1 MGLTMVTRRTYA
13 LLHIFR
19 TQTLLTAVL
28 ALAASPSFA
37 QMDVPAASSTI
48 AASTTL
54 TLVGL
59 TSQSAITTETL
70 KAMPHK
76 TVTVINGHTNAQETW
91 SGVPLIMLLAQV
103 GAATG
108 KDVHGKP
115 LSQYIVATG
124 ADGYHAVLALA
135 EIEPDFHPGDVLVA
149 DQLAGKPLDAKEGP
163 FRLIVTEDKRPA
175 RSVHNL
181 VKLELKQAE

>member
-1 MGLTMVTRRTYA
+1 M
-13 LLHIFR
+13 LLA
-19 TQTLLTAVL
+19 AVL
-28 ALAASPSFA
+28 ALVAIPSSA
-37 QMDVPAASSTI
+37 QMDMPPATPAA
-48 AASTTL
+48 AAPSTTL
-54 TLVGL
+54 ALLGL
-59 TSQSAITTETL
+59 TTQSIITADTL

-76 TVTVINGHTNAQETW
+76 TVTVINGHTNASETW

-163 FRLIVTEDKRPA
+163 FRLVVTEDKRPA

-181 VKLELKQAE
+181 VKIELKQAE